1 MALEDTELTIGGVSF
16 KGVYIAILLSLAT
29 TLGGGVWTA
38 SSLYSRLE
46 ALEALDIPE
55 LGPIE
60 ESLLTTEQNL
70 QTQIELIQQEL
81 VDNDVNQLQG
91 KLAALGVNLK
101 TIADQQGKL
110 LLISDKVTKLENDIQ
125 SMRGVVA
132 AAEVATNAI
141 KDEKVG
147 RERVEDRLNKIDTE
161 IDDIWSGMDYLSN
174 PLNQEEL

>member
-125 SMRGVVA
+125 NMRGVVA

-141 KDEKVG
+141 KDEKAG

-174 PLNQEEL
+174 PLN